1 MKKVVIDGFE
11 LKDEYTKRLL
21 KDLKDERVNS
31 VDDLQT
37 YLSDHWYTKD
47 MALKSHLLL
56 CRHPK
61 KRNFA
66 LPFDEE

>member
-1 MKKVVIDGFE
+1 MKKIVIDGFE
-11 LKDEYTKRLL
+11 LSDEYKNRLL
-21 KDLKDERVNS
+21 KDLKDERVNN
-31 VDDLQT
+31 VDDLQR

-47 MALKSHLLL
+47 MSVESHLLL